1 MNLILK
7 YGAFSLFSYLIGSIP
22 NGYIIT
28 KIKLRKDIRKL
39 GNYKNIGATN
49 VFTSVSPMAGFLTL
63 ILDIVKGFIPVFM
76 AKQFHL
82 NQYYILLIGVLAILG
97 HIYPVYIG
105 FKGGTGMATTLG
117 ILLGLMPLEMA
128 FVALLWGLGVAIFKR
143 PALMGLIVIVLLP
156 IIVII
161 NHKPNSIV
169 IAALLI
175 SIVDL
180 IISTSSVD
188 HIKSMLRGDEY
199 ISVKNKFLK
208 HTKKN

>member
-1 MNLILK
+1 
-7 YGAFSLFSYLIGSIP
+7 
-22 NGYIIT
+22 
-28 KIKLRKDIRKL
+28 
-39 GNYKNIGATN
+39 
-49 VFTSVSPMAGFLTL
+49 MAGFLTL

-208 HTKKN
+208 HIKKN

>member
-117 ILLGLMPLEMA
+117 IL
-128 FVALLWGLGVAIFKR
+128 
-143 PALMGLIVIVLLP
+143 
-156 IIVII
+156 
-161 NHKPNSIV
+161 
-169 IAALLI
+169 
-175 SIVDL
+175 
-180 IISTSSVD
+180 
-188 HIKSMLRGDEY
+188 
-199 ISVKNKFLK
+199 
-208 HTKKN
+208 